1 MFDDKRQKALDWLYL
16 ELRITKVRLGH
27 AERKRGVKPGELDA
41 LRERQENIETC
52 IEYVRTAEDKPE
64 ETEA

>member
-1 MFDDKRQKALDWLYL
+1 MFDDKRQRALDWLYL
-16 ELRITKVRLGH
+16 ELRITKIRRDH
-27 AERKRGVKPGELDA
+27 AERKRNVKPGELDA

-52 IEYVRTAEDKPE
+52 IDYVRTAEDKPE

>member
-1 MFDDKRQKALDWLYL
+1 MFDDKRQRALDWLYL

-64 ETEA
+64 ERQA

>member
-1 MFDDKRQKALDWLYL
+1 VFDDKRQRALEWLYL

-41 LRERQENIETC
+41 LRERIENIETS
-52 IEYVRTAEDKPE
+52 IECVRKAE
-64 ETEA
+64 A

>member
-1 MFDDKRQKALDWLYL
+1 MFDDKRQRALEWLYL
-16 ELRITKVRLGH
+16 ELKITKFRLGQL
-27 AERKRGVKPGELDA
+27 ERKRSPKHVELDA
-41 LRERQENIETC
+41 LRERIENIETS

>member
-1 MFDDKRQKALDWLYL
+1 MFDDRRQRALDWLYL
-16 ELRITKVRLGH
+16 ELRITKVRKGH

-41 LRERQENIETC
+41 LQERIENIETS

-64 ETEA
+64 ERQA

>member
-1 MFDDKRQKALDWLYL
+1 MFDDKRQRALDWLYL
-16 ELRITKVRLGH
+16 ELRITKIRLGH
-27 AERKRGVKPGELDA
+27 AERKRGVKPGELDG
-41 LRERQENIETC
+41 LRARQENIETC

>member
-1 MFDDKRQKALDWLYL
+1 MFDDKRQRALEWLYL

-27 AERKRGVKPGELDA
+27 AERKRGVKSGELDA
-41 LRERQENIETC
+41 LRERIENIETS

>member
-1 MFDDKRQKALDWLYL
+1 MFDDKRQRALDWLYL
-16 ELRITKVRLGH
+16 ELRITKIRRGH
-27 AERKRGVKPGELDA
+27 AERKRGVKPGELEALDA
-41 LRERQENIETC
+41 RQENIETC